1 MKLNLTTDFMTLSI
15 YDKKPNNQTI
25 CNDLCFNLEG
35 GRSLEMQTDELWH
48 TPLISLDKDITISD
62 ELFHLEVYDTVG
74 NWRLNVVDEDNLA
87 NNIEYTNQLLSTIAP
102 TPFVASG
109 TSVLKSIVSIEVN
122 KDITAS
128 IVGTV
133 LCIYAPIN
141 LYDIYYEVNSK
152 AIKEAK
158 LQLRYYGVASSSG
171 VSLYSDTDEPV
182 FATAKPST
190 LFDTKVSEFVLK
202 NYKLYGMD
210 FFMKNHKADL
220 RAIKDKANTYH
231 YYGSTQVLKCLFLC
245 MNVDNP
251 TSKQKISL
259 FDILKFAFNQKYTL
273 KLDLSDVKATIKV
286 DKHKVFMEFTLYEIN

>member
-1 MKLNLTTDFMTLSI
+1 
-15 YDKKPNNQTI
+15 
-25 CNDLCFNLEG
+25 
-35 GRSLEMQTDELWH
+35 MQTDELWH

-62 ELFHLEVYDTVG
+62 KVFHLNIYDTVG
-74 NWRLNVVDEDNLA
+74 DWRLNVVDDDNPA
-87 NNIEYTNQLLSTIAP
+87 NNIEYTNQLLSTLAP

-109 TSVLKSIVSIEVN
+109 DSILKSMISIEVN
-122 KDITAS
+122 KDIVAS

-152 AIKEAK
+152 ALKEAK
-158 LQLRYYGVASSSG
+158 LQLRYYGVAS
-171 VSLYSDTDEPV
+171 YSDTDGLV
-182 FATAKPST
+182 LVAAKPSP
-190 LFDTKVSEFVLK
+190 LFDTKVSEFILK

-210 FFMKNHKADL
+210 FFMKNNKDDL

-251 TSKQKISL
+251 TYKQKISL
-259 FDILKFAFNQKYTL
+259 FDILKFTFNQKYTL

-286 DKHKVFMEFTLYEIN
+286 DKQEVFMEFTSYGIN

>member
-1 MKLNLTTDFMTLSI
+1 MWRNLSVKLTLTTDFMTLSI
-15 YDKKPNNQTI
+15 YDKKPNKQTI

-62 ELFHLEVYDTVG
+62 ELFHLEVYDNVG
-74 NWRLNVVDEDNLA
+74 NWRLNVVDEDNPA

-122 KDITAS
+122 KDIVTS

-158 LQLRYYGVASSSG
+158 LQLRYYGVAS
-171 VSLYSDTDEPV
+171 YSDTDGLV
-182 FATAKPST
+182 LVAAKPSA
-190 LFDTKVSEFVLK
+190 LFDTKVSEFILK
-202 NYKLYGMD
+202 NYRLYGMD

-220 RAIKDKANTYH
+220 RAIKDKENTHH

-259 FDILKFAFNQKYTL
+259 FDILKFTFNQKYAL

-286 DKHKVFMEFTLYEIN
+286 DKHKVFMEFTPYGIN